1 MIVAVDL
8 PLNNYALLLNS
19 PNQTFIPNVGGSAG
33 NLCVGPDLGRHSKQ
47 LQYTGGTSMASVRVD
62 LTALPR
68 PDGGPY
74 TVLPGDAWN
83 FQVWYRDP
91 GAPCGGSLRT
101 LICPGA

>member
-1 MIVAVDL
+1 MIVAVDR
-8 PLNNYALLLNS
+8 PLNNSALPLNS
-19 PNQTFIPNVGGSAG
+19 PNQTFIPIVGGSAG

-83 FQVWYRDP
+83 FQVWYRDGP
-91 GAPCGGSLRT
+91 ETNFTDALT
-101 LICPGA
+101 ITFE